1 MAGAEGEVG
10 EQWGKDQCNSWGGKF
25 SKCRA
30 GPMFSKCRFTEKDLG
45 FSLTN
50 ENTERF

>member
-10 EQWGKDQCNSWGGKF
+10 EQWDKDQCDSWGGKF

-30 GPMFSKCRFTEKDLG
+30 GHTFSKCRFTEKDLG
-45 FSLTN
+45 FSLIN